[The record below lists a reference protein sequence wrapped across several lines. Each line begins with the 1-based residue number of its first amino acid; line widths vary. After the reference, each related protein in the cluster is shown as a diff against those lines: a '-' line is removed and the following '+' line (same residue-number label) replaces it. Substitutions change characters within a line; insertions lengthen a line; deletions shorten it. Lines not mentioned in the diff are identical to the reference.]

1 MNISSRNNAMPVF
14 LLRNCAGHL
23 LGPLR
28 TIGAVVVG
36 QLGKSGH
43 LGRGIVVVITCEAW
57 NSERQ
62 EGENLLGSQDGE
74 GNSW

>member
-1 MNISSRNNAMPVF
+1 MNISSRDNATPVF

-43 LGRGIVVVITCEAW
+43 LGTGIAVAIICAAW

-62 EGENLLGSQDGE
+62 AGKNLSGSQDGD

>member
-1 MNISSRNNAMPVF
+1 MNISSRDNATPVF
-14 LLRNCAGHL
+14 LLKNCAGHL

-28 TIGAVVVG
+28 TIGATVVG

-43 LGRGIVVVITCEAW
+43 LGREITVVISCSAW
-57 NSERQ
+57 NSGRQ
-62 EGENLLGSQDGE
+62 AGENLLGSQDGE